1 MARASSPVLRMKLL
15 VTRTSEMPRR
25 RFSASAIW
33 STMTLSRTV
42 SPLNGPSNHM
52 PTLVRWM

>member
-1 MARASSPVLRMKLL
+1 MKLF
-15 VTRTSEMPRR
+15 VTRTWETPRR

-33 STMTLSRTV
+33 STMMLSRTV
-42 SPLNGPSNHM
+42 SLSNGPSNHM